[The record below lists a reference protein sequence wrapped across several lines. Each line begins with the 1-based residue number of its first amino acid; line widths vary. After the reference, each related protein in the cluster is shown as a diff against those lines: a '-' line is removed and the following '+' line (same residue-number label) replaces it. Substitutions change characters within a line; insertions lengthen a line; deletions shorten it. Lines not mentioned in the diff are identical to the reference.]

1 MKKLLLLL
9 WMFFIGIMVHA
20 QSVVQITTGTA
31 GAPAYNAGPIYRSS
45 ASSAYDVGRY
55 SYLYTQ
61 SELAAAGI
69 NNGDIITDL
78 GWVKNNNATTTG
90 GGIFRIYMKNSTAIS
105 YANATE
111 TWANLNAGTTMVYQN
126 LSQTIP
132 ATQAPNYIVFT
143 LSSGF
148 VYTGGSLEIST
159 EWDINQVTGNPSTAA
174 FDWLW
179 STVANSIY
187 GTGQTALSAAGTL
200 SSTTN
205 SISTID
211 DRRPFLQISYTP
223 GIPCSGTPTAG
234 TASVTARNCAS
245 EPLTLS
251 VTGNTNAGGISLQW
265 QSSPAGA
272 GTFTNIPGATT
283 AAYTVTNQTVST
295 DYRLIVTCSN
305 GNTTAT
311 SNTVNAVQPAPLA
324 NLSENFDTTATGSST
339 NATIPA
345 CWSYIDE
352 VTTTGYGYVEAA
364 DAQSAPKSFRLYRS
378 NSTSN
383 ASENLVLISPQTDNL
398 GNGTKQ
404 LRFSVMANNTNSS
417 NILQIVIANG
427 TTSSSTFSVLQNI
440 VVDHTGYKEYIV
452 SLPTTTDDYF
462 GFRLAHNNTT
472 TAIDINLDDVYF
484 ENRDACFF
492 PSYLAV
498 PAFTETTAVLSWAT
512 SVDPN
517 VTGYEY
523 EVRSSGAPGSGATG
537 LAASGTVTG
546 ANTTVA
552 NVTGLTANTSYTVYI
567 RSICGTTTGKWN
579 PISSTFRTPCVVFGN
594 FTENFDTTSVG
605 TGSKTGANYP
615 DCWSYIDST
624 TTGYG
629 YVIASNPQSSPNVY
643 RLYRANTASGA
654 ASEELVLVSPKTDNL
669 GNGAKQLRFSVRSY
683 ITTNYIS
690 QLEILSMPD
699 PTSTAGATVLYTIN
713 NTNDR
718 VWTEYV
724 VPLPVTTDDYF
735 AFRLAYAGTTTA
747 SSVTI
752 DDVNY
757 EDAPAPT
764 LASSHTDI
772 LCNGDTIG
780 TATVTA
786 TGGALPL
793 TYSWSPSGGTAATA
807 TGLAAGT
814 YTVTVTD
821 ALNRTATANVT
832 IAEPDALDSN
842 IVTTNITCNGANN
855 GSVVLAPTGGVAPY
869 TYLWDTG
876 ATTNS
881 ITNLPAG
888 TYSVTITD
896 ANGCILTETATIT
909 DPAVLAIAGS
919 SHTDVTWYGGNDGS
933 ATVSATGGIAPYTYL
948 WSPSGG
954 TNATA
959 TGLIAGNY
967 TVTVTDV
974 NGCTTTESFTIIQ
987 PIPLMVQSTSKNN
1000 IKCNGETNGTATIVA
1015 MGGNA
1020 PYTYLWSPSGA
1031 TNATATGLAAGTHSV
1046 LVTDSTGNTI
1056 TESFT
1061 ITEPGAIL
1069 TTVSQ
1074 QSDVLCNGGNNGTA
1088 TITVTGGTAPFTY
1101 TWSNGTVTT
1110 NATVSNL
1117 MAGNY
1122 TVQVTDANGCTA
1134 TAPVSLTIGQPS
1146 ALVLT
1151 TTGTTNISCYG
1162 LNDGSISIAVTG
1174 GVAPY
1179 AYLWSNGQSGSS
1191 INNLGKGTYA
1201 VTVTDANNCTQTQ
1214 SFTITEPA
1222 FVTAPTASSQNFCVG
1237 QNATLA
1243 DIVINGSNI
1252 KWYSAATGG
1261 MLLPATTA
1269 LVSGTTYYASQTVG
1283 TCEST
1288 TRTAVQITVGQAPA
1302 LTTTQLSVCS
1312 NTRIQNMMVDGLNYT
1327 QLRWYSSATGTIQLQ
1342 SSILLATGT
1351 YYVSSFVGTCESVRQ
1366 AIQVTVAATVPA
1378 PTASF
1383 QTVCGGSTLND
1394 LVVVKDPSAT
1404 LNWYSSMQSMIPL
1417 ANTTVVATGTYY
1429 VQQVLGNC
1437 ESSRIAVQVQ
1447 VINITIPTITS
1458 ITTCEG
1464 TTIADLNTNGTNYVW
1479 YTDNSTTTRLPSSY
1493 VITSGSY
1500 YIANE
1505 NANCISA
1512 RKNIA
1517 VNVSARPASPTGQAT
1532 QLFNFSAK
1540 VSDLVMNEPN
1550 VKWFLSANDAAK
1562 LINELSATTPLTDA
1576 TTYYGVIVTPNNCG
1590 SLVPTAVTVTIN
1602 LSNAELDLTQLK
1614 YYPNPVDSE
1623 LNISYIEEIKK
1634 VEVFTITGQRVFGN
1648 DYQGNEVKVDLSR
1661 LSAGTYLVKI
1671 ETAKA
1676 SQFVKIVKK

>member
-1 MKKLLLLL
+1 MKKNYFLFLAKKLFTNSFVNLFSL
-9 WMFFIGIMVHA
+9 NVERVSSGNAKKQNLVFNGQRVSEREGMASRLIRNSYLAFFLVAVSSVSFGQMFPVAGTCTNTV
-20 QSVVQITTGTA
+20 TTNTYGTLNSTTNGSA
-31 GAPAYNAGPIYRSS
+31 TSRGAIIYNASQ
-45 ASSAYDVGRY
+45 
-55 SYLYTQ
+55 L
-61 SELAAAGI
+61 AGI
-69 NNGDIITDL
+69 SGSTL
-78 GWVKNNNATTTG
+78 TS
-90 GGIFRIYMKNSTAIS
+90 IYFLK
-105 YANATE
+105 ANATNLTGTPNFKVYLKE
-111 TWANLNAGTTMVYQN
+111 TTSTDFGSGALSWTTAVAGATLVY
-126 LSQTIP
+126 
-132 ATQAPNYIVFT
+132 
-143 LSSGF
+143 
-148 VYTGGSLEIST
+148 
-159 EWDINQVTGNPSTAA
+159 DGNPSTA
-174 FDWLW
+174 
-179 STVANSIY
+179 VA
-187 GTGQTALSAAGTL
+187 GAAGMKGFVFTTNFFYTGTANL
-200 SSTTN
+200 MVLTEYANTGNTGNATWFYEYNSPCVVTTN
-205 SISTID
+205 SNTTKYSTNTTGTPPTSLGSSD
-211 DRRPFLQISYTP
+211 YRRPVIGFDNFFTPCAGAVTAGTATSTVVNACASTPFTLSLTGTTIGGGITYQWQSSPQGANNFTNISGATTKSYTIASQTVATDYRCIVTCSNGGSTNTSNVLNIGQNLPSQCYCTPTGANTYYLSNVTSTGGLSNFTHTATSYSAYRDNYNSLSFSHIP
-223 GIPCSGTPTAG
+223 GSSLNISMTPSSSTNYFYCWVDWNQDGDFADTGETIWATTAYTANYNGVLPIPAGLAAGDYRVRFANSFSGAITVCGPAANGSYVDVKLVIPAACSGTPTAG
-234 TASVTARNCAS
+234 TASSSVVNACTNTPFNLSLTGFTAAS
-245 EPLTLS
+245 GLTF
-251 VTGNTNAGGISLQW
+251 QW
-265 QSSPAGA
+265 QSSPVGA
-272 GTFTNIPGATT
+272 NTFTNISGATN
-283 AAYTVTNQTVST
+283 AIYSVTGQASAT
-295 DYRLIVTCSN
+295 DYRCIVTCTV
-305 GNTTAT
+305 GNANAT
-311 SNTVNAVQPAPLA
+311 SNVVSVGQ
-324 NLSENFDTTATGSST
+324 NLPMECYCVPTGADIYYLSNVTST
-339 NATIPA
+339 NGITNFVHTASAYSAYQNKYSTVSFSQKIGGNVNISMTPSSGTNYFYCWVDWNQDGDFTDTGETIWATTSYTANYSGVIPIPA
-345 CWSYIDE
+345 GQAVGEYRVRFANSWSGTI
-352 VTTTGYGYVEAA
+352 
-364 DAQSAPKSFRLYRS
+364 
-378 NSTSN
+378 TSCG
-383 ASENLVLISPQTDNL
+383 P
-398 GNGTKQ
+398 
-404 LRFSVMANNTNSS
+404 
-417 NILQIVIANG
+417 
-427 TTSSSTFSVLQNI
+427 
-440 VVDHTGYKEYIV
+440 
-452 SLPTTTDDYF
+452 
-462 GFRLAHNNTT
+462 
-472 TAIDINLDDVYF
+472 
-484 ENRDACFF
+484 
-492 PSYLAV
+492 
-498 PAFTETTAVLSWAT
+498 
-512 SVDPN
+512 
-517 VTGYEY
+517 
-523 EVRSSGAPGSGATG
+523 
-537 LAASGTVTG
+537 AASGSYVDVKLQVTLPPVPTLAATKTDVLCHG
-546 ANTTVA
+546 
-552 NVTGLTANTSYTVYI
+552 
-567 RSICGTTTGKWN
+567 
-579 PISSTFRTPCVVFGN
+579 
-594 FTENFDTTSVG
+594 G
-605 TGSKTGANYP
+605 TGSA
-615 DCWSYIDST
+615 
-624 TTGYG
+624 
-629 YVIASNPQSSPNVY
+629 
-643 RLYRANTASGA
+643 TA
-654 ASEELVLVSPKTDNL
+654 VVTD
-669 GNGAKQLRFSVRSY
+669 G
-683 ITTNYIS
+683 
-690 QLEILSMPD
+690 
-699 PTSTAGATVLYTIN
+699 
-713 NTNDR
+713 
-718 VWTEYV
+718 
-724 VPLPVTTDDYF
+724 
-735 AFRLAYAGTTTA
+735 LA
-747 SSVTI
+747 
-752 DDVNY
+752 
-757 EDAPAPT
+757 PF
-764 LASSHTDI
+764 
-772 LCNGDTIG
+772 
-780 TATVTA
+780 
-786 TGGALPL
+786 
-793 TYSWSPSGGTAATA
+793 TYSWSPSGGTAATS
-807 TGLAAGT
+807 TGLVAGT
-814 YTVTVTD
+814 YTVTVID
-821 ALNRTATANVT
+821 AANRTATANVT
-832 IAEPDALDSN
+832 INEPDALDSN
-842 IVTTNITCNGANN
+842 IITTNITCNGANN

-876 ATTNS
+876 ATTSS

-896 ANGCILTETATIT
+896 ANGCTLAETATIT
-909 DPAVLAIAGS
+909 DPAVLAIASS

-933 ATVSATGGIAPYTYL
+933 ATVSATGGIAPYTYS

-974 NGCTTTESFTIIQ
+974 NGCTATESFTIIQ
-987 PIPLMVQSTSKNN
+987 PIPLMVQSTSNTN
-1000 IKCNGETNGTATIVA
+1000 VKCNGGFNGTATIVA
-1015 MGGNA
+1015 IGGNA

-1031 TNATATGLAAGTHSV
+1031 TNATATGLAAGMHSV

-1069 TTVSQ
+1069 PTISH

-1101 TWSNGTVTT
+1101 TWSNGRVTT

-1590 SLVPTAVTVTIN
+1590 SLVPTAVKVTIN